1 VKKEYDLNKIFLFS
15 ALDEKETQ
23 LIKDFSGIKTYTRGE
38 VIFFDTEPY
47 SGFYGILE
55 GLVKLYKISNEGR
68 EHILHIEHPG
78 STFGEVP
85 MFEKF
90 ADKNLTDLAYPAN
103 SMAIEDNTVVIKVPA
118 LPFLELT
125 NRNTD
130 ICLKMLASFAKRLR
144 FLNSHIESVTLD
156 DVTKRLSK
164 YLLKEINKE
173 LPKKEKFIPKKDNC
187 IELVISKYDLAS
199 HLGTITETLSRVLR
213 KLQTE
218 DIIEVN
224 GKNILIKDLA
234 ALKDYTK

>member
-1 VKKEYDLNKIFLFS
+1 LKTEYDLNKIFLFS
-15 ALDEKETQ
+15 SLNEKETQ
-23 LIKDFSGIKTYTRGE
+23 LIKAFSSIKTYSRGE
-38 VIFFDTEPY
+38 IIFFDTEPY
-47 SGFYGILE
+47 SGFYGIIE

-68 EHILHIEHPG
+68 EHILHIEYPG

-90 ADKNLTDLAYPAN
+90 ADKDLTELAYPAN
-103 SMAIEDNTVVIKVPA
+103 SMAIEENTVVIKVPA
-118 LPFLELT
+118 RSFLELT
-125 NRNTD
+125 NRNND

-164 YLLKEINKE
+164 YLVTEVNKE
-173 LPKKEKFIPKKDNC
+173 HPQKEKFMPKKDTV
-187 IELVISKYDLAS
+187 IELIISKYDLAS

-218 DIIEVN
+218 GIIEVN
-224 GKNILIKDLA
+224 GKKILIKDLA